1 MKHRQKKTS
10 ILVGDLCVTFQ
21 NTGLITVIEEYV
33 NMLFSERK
41 AQVET
46 EFVQIRFVS
55 ENIMKIPVSE
65 IHGMWTIW

>member
-1 MKHRQKKTS
+1 M
-10 ILVGDLCVTFQ
+10 CVTFQ
-21 NTGLITVIEEYV
+21 NTGLITVIEEDV